1 MSKASRMPCAGGGS
15 DRAAGWVSSGW
26 LLTVAQSSGRKKKVS
41 WPFCGI
47 ALMAWSYRRGSG
59 FAFRRVESVIA
70 DDEPLDLL
78 AFGLGQRGRGIVEH
92 ADDLAGRG
100 RDMYGRTDA
109 VPQPGPG
116 VGEQHHAFDGYRMA
130 PGAQEA
136 FELAGRFVDLLAGR
150 TSPAVGHFPAL
161 NCVTVLVELG
171 EPPVIAPAVN
181 QRIAVL
187 AFDRDQAPRA
197 KQQMVDLAA
206 LVAVTPDQRP
216 FVIQSA
222 SQPAGHQLLTFD
234 TSHQDFLLVGC
245 WPGGTRRFGGPAPYP
260 ADGEDTAKP
269 CPPPVR
275 GTGCVP
281 RPLCLPDVLTML
293 CQSSLVPGRTSVVS
307 VGPQPDLPEQGPG
320 MIR

>member
-59 FAFRRVESVIA
+59 VALRRVESVIA

-78 AFGLGQRGRGIVEH
+78 AFGPGQCDRGIVEH

-100 RDMYGRTDA
+100 RDMHGRTDA
-109 VPQPGPG
+109 VPQAGPG
-116 VGEQHHAFDGYRMA
+116 MGEQHHALDGYRMA

-150 TSPAVGHFPAL
+150 ASPAIGHFPAL
-161 NCVTVLVELG
+161 DRVTVLVELG
-171 EPPVIAPAVN
+171 EPPVIAGAVN
-181 QRIAVL
+181 KRIAVL

-206 LVAVTPDQRP
+206 LVAVTADQRP
-216 FVIQSA
+216 FVIQNA

-234 TSHQDFLLVGC
+234 ASHQDFLLVGR
-245 WPGGTRRFGGPAPYP
+245 WPGGTRRFGGVPPYP

-275 GTGCVP
+275 GTGRVP
-281 RPLCLPDVLTML
+281 RLLGIPDVLAML
-293 CQSSLVPGRTSVVS
+293 CESSLISGSTPIVP
-307 VGPQPDLPEQGPG
+307 
-320 MIR
+320 